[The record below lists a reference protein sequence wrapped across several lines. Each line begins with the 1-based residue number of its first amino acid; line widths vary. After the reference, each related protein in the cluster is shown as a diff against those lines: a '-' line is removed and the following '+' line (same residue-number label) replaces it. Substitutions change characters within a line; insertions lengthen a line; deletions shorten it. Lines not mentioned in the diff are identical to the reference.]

1 MKKQSNQKP
10 AVGIAVIILHN
21 NKVLLGRRLKRP
33 MLNSWQLP
41 GGWLHYA
48 EQPEQAV
55 SRKIREF
62 SGMVC
67 NEAQFITYTNNQFS
81 DGLHSIS
88 LYFQLDCLNAEVVD
102 LSLNQHCSDWSWVDW
117 YDLPKPLFLPLL
129 LLKQSGYEP
138 FIRAK

>member
-1 MKKQSNQKP
+1 MKKQLNQKP
-10 AVGIAVIILHN
+10 ALGIAVIILHN
-21 NKVLLGRRLKRP
+21 NKVLLGRRLKQP

-41 GGWLHYA
+41 GGWLRYA

-55 SRKIREF
+55 TRKIREF

-67 NEAQFITYTNNQFS
+67 NEATFITYTNNLFS
-81 DGLHSIS
+81 DGLHSVS
-88 LYFQLDCLNAEVVD
+88 LYFQLDCLNAEALD
-102 LSLNQHCSDWSWVDW
+102 LSLNKHCSDWSWVDW
-117 YDLPKPLFLPLL
+117 YDLPEPLFLPLR